1 MPYLPPTS
9 HITLLATL
17 RRERLLPTRG
27 EVVIRPGQ
35 RVDSGDVIAQ
45 AEKLEHYRLIDL
57 ARLLG
62 VPGEHLG
69 RYLLKQEGDVV
80 KKGEPVVRRKTLLGL
95 VDQPVVSPVDG
106 RLALLSEG
114 KALFAALSP
123 LELRAGLPGE
133 VVGTVPGRGAI
144 IETTGALLEG
154 IWGNG
159 QEGFSVLR
167 LLGTMPGAALPAA
180 GLDLSLRGAIVAAGW
195 VDEASLFKSLQEIGV
210 RGLILGSA
218 PAEQLPLLQALS
230 FPVMVAEGF
239 HTQGFSEPAYNLLAG
254 NSGREVWLNAQ
265 LANRFAGARPEA
277 LILLPSPS
285 TPPPLPPEGNV
296 LAEGKRVRILRGPDR
311 GRIGNILSLSE
322 RAVVL
327 PNGVRAPVAAVA
339 LDEGKAAR
347 TTVTV
352 PFANLELLE

>member
-1 MPYLPPTS
+1 MPYIPPTS

-17 RRERLLPTRG
+17 RRERLLPMRG
-27 EVVIRPGQ
+27 DVVIRPGQ
-35 RVDSGDVIAQ
+35 RVDSSDVIAQ
-45 AEKLEHYRLIDL
+45 AEKLEYYRLVDL
-57 ARLLG
+57 SRLLG
-62 VPGEHLG
+62 VPGDRLG
-69 RYLLKQEGDVV
+69 PYLLKQEGDVV
-80 KKGEPVVRRKTLLGL
+80 KKGEPVARRKTLLGL

-123 LELRAGLPGE
+123 LELRAGLSGE
-133 VVGTVPGRGAI
+133 VVNTVPGRGAV

-159 QEGFSVLR
+159 QESFSVLR
-167 LLGTMPGAALPAA
+167 LLGTTPGAVLPAA
-180 GLDLSLRGAIVAAGW
+180 GLDLSLSGAIVAAGW
-195 VDEASLFKSLQEIGV
+195 VDETSLFKSLQEIGV

-218 PAEQLPLLQALS
+218 PAEQLPLLRALP
-230 FPVMVAEGF
+230 FPVMIAEGF

-265 LANRFAGARPEA
+265 LTNRFTGARPEA

-285 TPPPLPPEGNV
+285 VPPALPPEGNT

-311 GRIGNILSLSE
+311 GRIGNIVSLSE
-322 RAVVL
+322 RAVTL

-339 LDEGKAAR
+339 LDDTKTGR

>member
-1 MPYLPPTS
+1 MAYLPSTS

-35 RVDSGDVIAQ
+35 RVAAGDVIAH
-45 AEKLEHYRLIDL
+45 AEKIEHYRLIDL

-62 VPGEHLG
+62 VSGERLG
-69 RYLLKQEGDVV
+69 SFLLKQEGDVV
-80 KKGEPVVRRKTLLGL
+80 KKGEPVARRKTLFGL
-95 VDQPVVSPVDG
+95 MDQPVLSPVEG

-114 KALFAALSP
+114 KALFAALAP
-123 LELRAGLPGE
+123 QELRAGLSGE
-133 VVGTVPGRGAI
+133 VVSTVPGRGAV
-144 IETTGALLEG
+144 IETTGALFEG

-159 QEGFSVLR
+159 QDGFSVLR
-167 LLGTMPGAALPAA
+167 QLGTTPGAALPAG
-180 GLDLSLRGAIVAAGW
+180 GLDLALRGTIIAAGW
-195 VDEASLFKSLQEIGV
+195 IDDTSLLKSLQEIGV

-218 PAEQLPLLQALS
+218 PAEQLPLLQQQP

-239 HTQGFSEPAYNLLAG
+239 HAQGFSEPAYNLVAG

-265 LANRFAGARPEA
+265 LANRFTGARPEA

-285 TPPPLPPEGNV
+285 LPPPLPPEGNT

-311 GRIGNILSLSE
+311 GRVGNIVSLSE
-322 RAVVL
+322 RAVAL
-327 PNGVRAPVAAVA
+327 PSGVRAPVAAVA
-339 LDEGKAAR
+339 LEDAKSGR
-347 TTVTV
+347 TTVTA